1 MCDDLDSATLD
12 NATFLKAMES
22 LRWANNTSGQYS
34 YIDYKNMGTEELG
47 SVYESLLE
55 LVPTVD
61 MPARIFRF
69 IGVEDD
75 ESTAGNA
82 RKTTGSYT
90 RVSWLTSWSRQLWCR
105 SWRRRPE
112 DVQDR
117 LRRSF
122 SL

>member
-1 MCDDLDSATLD
+1 MCDDLDGATLD

-22 LRWANNTSGQYS
+22 LRWANNTSGQLS

-55 LVPTVD
+55 LVPAVD
-61 MPARIFRF
+61 MPARVFRF

-82 RKTTGSYT
+82 RKTTGSYYT
-90 RVSWLTSWSRQLWCR
+90 PSFLVDQLVKTALVPSWKGTAK
-105 SWRRRPE
+105 E
-112 DVQDR
+112 HVHDN
-117 LRRSF
+117 
-122 SL
+122 